1 MQIYDI
7 SIQISEGTPVW
18 EGEDGVTISNLNK
31 INATSDFNV
40 SRIEL
45 GVHSGTHV
53 DAPYHVLENGYSV
66 DQIPLDAL
74 VGSSQVVEIPDSVSV
89 IDNNC
94 LKNLDFID
102 GIERIL
108 FKTSNSQ
115 YWKEDRYKF
124 KKEYV
129 ALNSQGAKYLADMDL
144 RLVGI
149 DYFSVST
156 YNDLIHPHKIL
167 LHRGVVILEN
177 ADLRKVLPGI
187 YELICLP
194 LNILGVEGAPA
205 RAVLI
210 SR

>member
-156 YNDLIHPHKIL
+156 YNDLIQPHKIL